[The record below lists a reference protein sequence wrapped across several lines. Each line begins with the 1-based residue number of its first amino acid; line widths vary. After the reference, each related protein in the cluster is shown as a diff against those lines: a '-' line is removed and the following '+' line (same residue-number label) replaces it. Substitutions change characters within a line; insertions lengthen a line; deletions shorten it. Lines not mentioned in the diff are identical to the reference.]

1 MVQQS
6 GRGSFGCWPV
16 GRSWPVSRVPPSPV
30 FRRPA
35 CRPALASA
43 DEDPVRLEFPML
55 SLHPGLR
62 PRGVRAVIAEHLLI
76 KQPLI
81 VVHPLRGDASHEAEG
96 RL

>member
-1 MVQQS
+1 
-6 GRGSFGCWPV
+6 
-16 GRSWPVSRVPPSPV
+16 
-30 FRRPA
+30 
-35 CRPALASA
+35 
-43 DEDPVRLEFPML
+43 ML

-96 RL
+96 LL